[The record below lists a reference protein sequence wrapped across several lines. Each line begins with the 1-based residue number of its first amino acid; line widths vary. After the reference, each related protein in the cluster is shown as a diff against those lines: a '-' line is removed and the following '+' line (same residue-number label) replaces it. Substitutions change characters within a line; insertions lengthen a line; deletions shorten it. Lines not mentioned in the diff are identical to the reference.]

1 MYIKKIL
8 TNMNDYNSFQIP
20 FQMFTCN
27 SFYFC
32 FKSPLEFSKKYFES
46 PSAPNYS
53 DSSSFLKTMHEIEF
67 LGKMY

>member
-27 SFYFC
+27 SFISAL
-32 FKSPLEFSKKYFES
+32 KSPLEFSYKS
-46 PSAPNYS
+46 ILTVPLPQIILIHPHS
-53 DSSSFLKTMHEIEF
+53 
-67 LGKMY
+67 